1 MYLENQIA
9 NKDIHTFSQNGVYV
23 MEQKKRVNCLYRV
36 STIGQVEKDDI
47 PMQRQFCREFI
58 ASHPDWVLQNEFY
71 EKGVS
76 GFKKS
81 AKERDAMQELQQ
93 EAVAGSFDI
102 LLVYMFDRLGRRDDE
117 TPFVVEWFVRNGV
130 EVWSAV
136 EGQQRFDNHVDKLL
150 NYIRYWQASGESIK
164 TSVRVKTR
172 MEQLT
177 KDGCFTGGIVPFG
190 YKLQKQGRINKKN
203 QEVNDFVIDEDAAEI
218 VRFIFYKYVNEGCGA
233 QRISHYLL
241 ENGIR
246 RADGSMIPNTTIVR
260 MIKNKLYMGVISNG
274 NAESEIIPELQIVDE
289 ATFQRA
295 QELMEKRTTHH
306 ADTPLNLRG
315 SSLLVGNIFCG
326 HCKNRLTLTTSGKKY
341 IRKDGTVRNQVKSRY
356 QCHFKARHPDLCDGQ
371 SGYGVIKLDEIV
383 DALVRYQ
390 LSRIRVSAKDSLIA
404 EQHEKATALARSRY
418 KMSAMRL
425 EEKQKE
431 LSDYEAETINVIRGK
446 SRLNVDLLNSL
457 VAKCKEEIAELSQE
471 VDAQKADMEH
481 QLESAAQEQAEFEKL
496 ESWADLYDNC
506 TFEAKKMIVSQL
518 IKAVYVYRDYRLEVE
533 FRVSFD
539 DFRRLCVGC
548 EPNGG
553 RIATVES
560 ALILKDTKKFG
571 IFCKNQKIPNIL
583 VDLKR
588 LELSTSRMRTERS
601 PS

>member
-218 VRFIFYKYVNEGCGA
+218 VRFIFYKYVNEGYGA

-289 ATFQRA
+289 ATFRRA

-390 LSRIRVSAKDSLIA
+390 LS
-404 EQHEKATALARSRY
+404 RSRY

-560 ALILKDTKKFG
+560 
-571 IFCKNQKIPNIL
+571 
-583 VDLKR
+583 V
-588 LELSTSRMRTERS
+588 
-601 PS
+601 

>member
-260 MIKNKLYMGVISNG
+260 MIKNKLYTGVISNG

-390 LSRIRVSAKDSLIA
+390 LSR
-404 EQHEKATALARSRY
+404 SRY

-471 VDAQKADMEH
+471 VDAQKADMER

-533 FRVSFD
+533 FRVSFA

-560 ALILKDTKKFG
+560 
-571 IFCKNQKIPNIL
+571 
-583 VDLKR
+583 V
-588 LELSTSRMRTERS
+588 
-601 PS
+601 